1 MYGRFRFVS
10 LTFLTFC
17 PLSAHFLALLISA
30 GRGAAMGAGERVP
43 GRRRLLAHATTKL
56 QGILLT
62 CERMTHGVHVRRL
75 LAYADDTI
83 DSEDYRE

>member
-1 MYGRFRFVS
+1 
-10 LTFLTFC
+10 
-17 PLSAHFLALLISA
+17 
-30 GRGAAMGAGERVP
+30 MGAGERVP